1 MGVGKMNKHIVAL
14 AMVLAFC
21 TIASAA
27 SISVPDSI
35 EVKDAQSIFYVDI
48 TNESNELLPVTIN
61 FYTTTKADIISQKT
75 ISPYST
81 ITAKIIV
88 NNDSTPNYH
97 EVESK
102 IEVYVGKQ
110 FTQKSIIL
118 KFFEKE
124 KLVQLPKPKE
134 TPQTPTTPENNNL
147 NDTNNTDT
155 NSLDGN
161 TKIMI
166 EITPVAWFGVGQFLE
181 ETSTFTII
189 DWVIFWFLVIV
200 AAILVIAFV
209 ARVVRRI

>member
-1 MGVGKMNKHIVAL
+1 ML
-14 AMVLAFC
+14 LTFC
-21 TIASAA
+21 LVASAV

-35 EVKDAQSIFYVDI
+35 EVKEAQSIFYVDI

-102 IEVYVGKQ
+102 LEVYVGKQ
-110 FTQKSIIL
+110 FTQKNITL
-118 KFFEKE
+118 RFFEKE
-124 KLVQLPKPKE
+124 KLIQI
-134 TPQTPTTPENNNL
+134 PQPPTTGPTTTEPPTNQPITS
-147 NDTNNTDT
+147 DTNTIDI
-155 NSLDGN
+155 NSLDEN
-161 TKIMI
+161 TKIII
-166 EITPVAWFGVGQFLE
+166 EIKPVAWFGMGKFLE
-181 ETSTFTII
+181 ETSSFNII

>member
-1 MGVGKMNKHIVAL
+1 ML
-14 AMVLAFC
+14 LTFC
-21 TIASAA
+21 LVASAA

-35 EVKDAQSIFYVDI
+35 EVRDAQSIFYVDI

-61 FYTTTKADIISQKT
+61 FYTTTKTDIISQKT

-110 FTQKSIIL
+110 FTQKNIIL

-124 KLVQLPKPKE
+124 KLVQLP
-134 TPQTPTTPENNNL
+134 QTQVTQPVVS
-147 NDTNNTDT
+147 DTNNIDTDF
-155 NSLDGN
+155 LDGN

-166 EITPVAWFGVGQFLE
+166 EITPVAWFGAGQFLE